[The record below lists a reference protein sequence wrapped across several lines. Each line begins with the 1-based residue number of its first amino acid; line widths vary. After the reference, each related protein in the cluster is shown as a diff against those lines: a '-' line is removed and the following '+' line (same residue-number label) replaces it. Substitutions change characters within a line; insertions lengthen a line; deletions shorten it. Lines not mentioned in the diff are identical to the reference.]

1 MLQWPQRARPRP
13 ESSHGAVRKRSL
25 DESRQEA
32 LAHTSRRSRWSDV
45 GERKKAHKL
54 ETLALLAGGVS
65 ANFANNTQFREFIDH
80 ISDGLIG
87 VDRHR
92 IPELANEIS
101 RDIDRAVIERV
112 GISTPTRG
120 RVAAGYYTIT
130 HDYGL

>member
-1 MLQWPQRARPRP
+1 MVHHIAVECNAVADAAPDVRQRFSTMKSVQHERHRAPVAAARAP
-13 ESSHGAVRKRSL
+13 ESGHGAVRKRFL

-32 LAHTSRRSRWSDV
+32 LARTSRRSRWSDA

-65 ANFANNTQFREFIDH
+65 ANFANNTKFREFIDH

-92 IPELANEIS
+92 IPGACE
-101 RDIDRAVIERV
+101 
-112 GISTPTRG
+112 
-120 RVAAGYYTIT
+120 
-130 HDYGL
+130 